1 MCSARHMN
9 LGAVPGSLV
18 MEWSKT
24 VPEWTVFN
32 MSRSLDFYTR
42 VLGFRVVY
50 KREGP
55 LFAYLDLD
63 GVQLMLE
70 EFHENGWNTG
80 QLEPPYGRGINIQ
93 MEVCDVS
100 SVLSAISDN
109 GIALYRNLTESWY
122 PVEDGQEAG
131 QLEFLVQDPDGYLLR
146 FTQFLATRTQA

>member
-1 MCSARHMN
+1 
-9 LGAVPGSLV
+9 

-122 PVEDGQEAG
+122 PVEDVQETG
-131 QLEFLVQDPDGYLLR
+131 QLEFLVRIRTVIFCVSPRSWKPEIEPDGPPPQSDLIR
-146 FTQFLATRTQA
+146 SAFRT